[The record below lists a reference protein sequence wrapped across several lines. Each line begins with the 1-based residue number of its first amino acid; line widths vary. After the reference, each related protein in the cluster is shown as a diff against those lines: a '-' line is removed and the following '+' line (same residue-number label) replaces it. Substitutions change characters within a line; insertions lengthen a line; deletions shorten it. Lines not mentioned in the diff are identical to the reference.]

1 MRLDSSWDF
10 PTQNSQCFILSYYY
24 FFFIAS
30 VYSLYIIYSFDIML
44 WKLEER
50 NRKHVFSIFFLFY
63 ILAAIFSSYLIL
75 NDIFSF
81 LFSLFVGIFFC
92 SSEKDFQKNKSLLFY
107 HYVKV
112 CIHTMYSI
120 HRKESYH
127 LGVKFLENIN
137 SFSIYYLSS

>member
-1 MRLDSSWDF
+1 MRFFNIKLSMFYSKLLLF
-10 PTQNSQCFILSYYY
+10 CFFLLSHQ
-24 FFFIAS
+24 FNFQS
-30 VYSLYIIYSFDIML
+30 YSFNIML

-107 HYVKV
+107 HYVKA
-112 CIHTMYSI
+112 CMHTMYSI

-137 SFSIYYLSS
+137 SFSIY

>member
-1 MRLDSSWDF
+1 
-10 PTQNSQCFILSYYY
+10 
-24 FFFIAS
+24 
-30 VYSLYIIYSFDIML
+30 ML

-107 HYVKV
+107 HYVKA
-112 CIHTMYSI
+112 CMHTMYSI

-127 LGVKFLENIN
+127 LGVKFLENI
-137 SFSIYYLSS
+137 IYAANMTDGRALEKKYLSKSIFLCELKKSYYGSFLAN